1 MRTPADPPAD
11 SSRSGRL
18 RHRLRHLLRHLL
30 YLVIV
35 VASATLTAACGV
47 KGAPRPV
54 EDTAALAP
62 SYLKAQRTGTGV
74 ELQWSR
80 PKESVDGTEL
90 FDLIGFDIE
99 RRRTGTGR
107 FEAIHR
113 FATGDTDRLRPRQS
127 FRYDDVSA
135 ADLAWEYRVRAVL
148 SDGQRGLPSPIAS
161 VARVPAAAKDE
172 AR

>member
-1 MRTPADPPAD
+1 M
-11 SSRSGRL
+11 
-18 RHRLRHLLRHLL
+18 
-30 YLVIV
+30 VIV
-35 VASATLTAACGV
+35 VSSATLTAACGV

-80 PKESVDGTEL
+80 PEESVDGTEL

-99 RRRTGTGR
+99 RRRPGVGR

-113 FATGDTDRLRPRQS
+113 FATDDTDRLRPRQS
-127 FRYDDVSA
+127 FRYDDDSA

-148 SDGQRGLPSPIAS
+148 SDGQRGLPSPIAL
-161 VARVPAAAKDE
+161 VAPVSAASASASKGQ
-172 AR
+172 R

>member
-1 MRTPADPPAD
+1 VRTPSGAPAG
-11 SSRSGRL
+11 SGRSGRL
-18 RHRLRHLLRHLL
+18 RPRLRHFL
-30 YLVIV
+30 YMVIV
-35 VASATLTAACGV
+35 VSSATLTAACGV

-80 PKESVDGTEL
+80 PEESVDGTEL

-99 RRRTGTGR
+99 RRRPGVGR

-113 FATGDTDRLRPRQS
+113 FATDDTDRLRPRQS
-127 FRYDDVSA
+127 FRYDDDSA

-148 SDGQRGLPSPIAS
+148 SDGQRGLPSPIAL
-161 VARVPAAAKDE
+161 VAPVSAASASASKGQ
-172 AR
+172 R